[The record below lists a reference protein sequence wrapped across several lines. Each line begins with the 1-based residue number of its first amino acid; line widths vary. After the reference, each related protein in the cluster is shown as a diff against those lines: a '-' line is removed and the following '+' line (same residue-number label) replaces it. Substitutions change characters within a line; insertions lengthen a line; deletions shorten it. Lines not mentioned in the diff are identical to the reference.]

1 MGRGLAPTRRE
12 TATPMHL
19 GQSCGACGAARLLR
33 AKVTQQRRALAIST
47 ERETDRTAGAAL
59 TRQGQGPGTVWSAS
73 AGARARKPAALN
85 AVTTPA

>member
-47 ERETDRTAGAAL
+47 ERET
-59 TRQGQGPGTVWSAS
+59 GPPAQPSH
-73 AGARARKPAALN
+73 ARAQAPGQFGPL
-85 AVTTPA
+85 VPGPEQESQPL